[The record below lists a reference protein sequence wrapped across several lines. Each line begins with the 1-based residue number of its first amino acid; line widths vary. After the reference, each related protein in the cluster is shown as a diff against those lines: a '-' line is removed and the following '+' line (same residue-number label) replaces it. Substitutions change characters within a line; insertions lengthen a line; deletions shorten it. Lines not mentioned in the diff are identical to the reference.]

1 MTSSFSFP
9 PIDISY
15 TQAGQGTP
23 VLLLH
28 GFGEDSSVLP
38 SLFDVLQQHYLVVLP
53 DLPGSGRSAF
63 DAGICS
69 SIDNMADAM
78 LALMQSITKEP
89 FVVLGHSM
97 GGYIALAMAE
107 KQPQALRAFGL
118 LHSTAFA
125 DSVEKKETRRKAIQF
140 IQANGSG
147 AFLKTSI
154 PGLFSEAFQQSNLA
168 VVQALVEK
176 GNAFL
181 PEALCA
187 YYKAMMERP
196 DRTAVLANTSVPV
209 LFVIGEFDKAAPMP
223 DVLQQVHLPVQSHVH
238 ILRHT
243 AHMGMFE
250 EPERFNKCVV
260 QFLNDIA

>member
-15 TQAGQGTP
+15 QQAGSGTP

-28 GFGEDSSVLP
+28 GFGEDSQVLQP
-38 SLFDVLQQHYLVVLP
+38 LFEVLQQKYMVVLP
-53 DLPGSGRSAF
+53 DLPGSGASAYHEC
-63 DAGICS
+63 ICS
-69 SIDNMADAM
+69 SINQMAEAM
-78 LALMQSITKEP
+78 LALMQSITSEP

-97 GGYIALAMAE
+97 GGYIVLAMTE
-107 KQPQALRAFGL
+107 KQPQALRAWGL

-125 DSVEKKETRRKAIQF
+125 DNEEKKTTRSKAIQF

-147 AFLKTSI
+147 AVLKTSI
-154 PGLFSEAFQQSNLA
+154 PGLFSEAFQQSNPA

-196 DRTAVLANTSVPV
+196 DRTAVLAHAAVPV
-209 LFVIGEFDKAAPMP
+209 LFVIGAFDKAAPMQ
-223 DVLQQVHLPVQSHVH
+223 DVLQQVHLPAQSHVH

-250 EPERFNKCVV
+250 EPDRFNNCVV
-260 QFLNDIA
+260 QFLNDVA

>member
-1 MTSSFSFP
+1 
-9 PIDISY
+9 
-15 TQAGQGTP
+15 

-28 GFGEDSSVLP
+28 GFGEDSLVLQ
-38 SLFDVLQQHYLVVLP
+38 SLFEVLQQKHFVVMP
-53 DLPGSGRSAF
+53 DLPGSGQSAF
-63 DAGICS
+63 DASICS
-69 SIDNMADAM
+69 SIDRMAEAM
-78 LALMQSITKEP
+78 LALMQSITSAP

-107 KQPQALRAFGL
+107 KEPQALQGFGL

-125 DSVEKKETRRKAIQF
+125 DSEEKKAMRSKAIQF
-140 IQANGSG
+140 IQSNGSA

-154 PGLFSEAFQQSNLA
+154 PGLFSEAYQQSNPE

-187 YYKAMMERP
+187 YYEAMMTRP
-196 DRTAVLANTSVPV
+196 DRTAVLTNATVPV
-209 LFVIGEFDKAAPMP
+209 LFVIGQFDKAAPMQ

-238 ILRHT
+238 ILKHT

-250 EPERFNKCVV
+250 EPEGFNNSVV